1 MTRQGG
7 RVRGPRGES
16 ALALAIRRDDWELAA
31 LLLLH
36 GIVSAAQK
44 LPPGTIDDVLALLD
58 AEASRDRRPEA

>member
-1 MTRQGG
+1 MRRRDSTVG
-7 RVRGPRGES
+7 GPRRQT

-36 GIVSAAQK
+36 GIVSAAQQ

>member
-1 MTRQGG
+1 MRRRDNTAGG
-7 RVRGPRGES
+7 SRRES

-36 GIVSAAQK
+36 GIVSAART